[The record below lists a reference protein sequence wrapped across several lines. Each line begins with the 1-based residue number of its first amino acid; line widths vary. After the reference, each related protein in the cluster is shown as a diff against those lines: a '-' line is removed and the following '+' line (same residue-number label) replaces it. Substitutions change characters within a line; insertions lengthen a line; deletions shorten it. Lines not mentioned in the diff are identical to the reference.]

1 MGSSPT
7 CCWWLEV
14 NHFMRRVSLKR
25 VKSLYRCRRRRNF
38 RFDRRFQHR
47 SPPRWK
53 CQTAKRS
60 IGGAR
65 MCQAPRH
72 EDAAPQW
79 WDTGNLTRPTVALH
93 RRSRTRSRS
102 PVYRPEGRRD
112 RSHFGLSPEIYP
124 GIRFGVPP
132 EDHLSIPAIVR
143 SPIAYRPTFALP
155 KGFPH
160 RAELSARNSCLKQ
173 PEASERRWMYRSEI
187 RAPLE

>member
-1 MGSSPT
+1 
-7 CCWWLEV
+7 
-14 NHFMRRVSLKR
+14 
-25 VKSLYRCRRRRNF
+25 
-38 RFDRRFQHR
+38 
-47 SPPRWK
+47 
-53 CQTAKRS
+53 
-60 IGGAR
+60 IGGVR
-65 MCQAPRH
+65 MCPAPRY
-72 EDAAPQW
+72 EDVAPQW
-79 WDTGNLTRPTVALH
+79 WDTGNLTRPTVAPH
-93 RRSRTRSRS
+93 RRSRTRLWS

-160 RAELSARNSCLKQ
+160 RAGQSARNSYLKQ
-173 PEASERRWMYRSEI
+173 REASERRWMYRSGI